1 MEQKEIKN
9 TVFELKKDGFY
20 MDGECLFSFDYMTQE
35 EIKLFKK
42 DFEKIISYKKEKE
55 IKKWGFM

>member
-1 MEQKEIKN
+1 MEQKENKN

-20 MDGECLFSFDYMTQE
+20 MDEECLFSFDYMTQE

-42 DFEKIISYKKEKE
+42 DFKKIISYKKEKE
-55 IKKWGFM
+55 IKK

>member
-9 TVFELKKDGFY
+9 PVFELKEDGFY
-20 MDGECLFSFDYMTQE
+20 MGGECLFSFDYMTQE

-42 DFEKIISYKKEKE
+42 DFEKIISYQKEKE
-55 IKKWGFM
+55 IKK

>member
-1 MEQKEIKN
+1 MKQKEIKN

-55 IKKWGFM
+55 IKK